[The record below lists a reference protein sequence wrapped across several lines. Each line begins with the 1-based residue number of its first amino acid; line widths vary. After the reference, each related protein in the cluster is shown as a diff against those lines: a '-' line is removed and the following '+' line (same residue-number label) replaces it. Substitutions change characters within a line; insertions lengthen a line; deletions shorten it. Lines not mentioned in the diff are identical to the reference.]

1 MDSLEKL
8 SETLL
13 QSIGSFINKLNLEK
27 ISKPDN
33 NYAKKSLE

>member
-13 QSIGSFINKLNLEK
+13 RSIGSFINKLNLEK